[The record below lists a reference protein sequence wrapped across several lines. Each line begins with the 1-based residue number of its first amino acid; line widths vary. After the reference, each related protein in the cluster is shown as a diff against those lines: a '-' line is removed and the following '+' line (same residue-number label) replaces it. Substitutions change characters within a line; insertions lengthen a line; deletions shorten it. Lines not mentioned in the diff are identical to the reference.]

1 MRVLA
6 CLLALALGACDRLPG
21 FGGGAKTTFDG
32 DSALVFAQ
40 AQLTFG
46 PRVPG
51 TNGHRQA
58 GDWIVERMR
67 ERADTVEV
75 QEWTHVT
82 RNGRQL
88 PMRNILARFRPALT
102 ERVLYITHWDTRPTA
117 DSDRNLGAR
126 GRPIPGANDGASGV
140 GLLVALASAL
150 RHTPPAVG
158 VDLLFVDGEDYGAFE
173 TPVEDTTKNRDVL
186 IGSQYFVRTMA
197 DTYRPMFGVVWDMIG
212 DAFLQIYQEGHSVR
226 GAPEVVTRVWGVARD
241 LGYDEYFLSQTTGGI
256 TDDHVPFLRKGLR
269 VIDVIDID
277 YCLDGGTACG
287 GDPSRNLHHTHEDT
301 IDKISAESL
310 QVIGDVALTLVTK

>member
-1 MRVLA
+1 MLA
-6 CLLALALGACDRLPG
+6 ISACDRLPG
-21 FGGGAKTTFDG
+21 FRGGPKTAFDG
-32 DSALVFAQ
+32 DSALAFAR
-40 AQLTFG
+40 AQVEFG

-51 TNGHRQA
+51 TASHRGA

-67 ERADTVEV
+67 ERADTVV
-75 QEWTHVT
+75 IQEWTHIT
-82 RNGRQL
+82 RDGRQL
-88 PMRNILARFRPALT
+88 PMRNILARFRPELAQ
-102 ERVLYITHWDTRPTA
+102 RVLYITHWDTRPTA
-117 DSDRNLGAR
+117 ESDRNLGAR

-140 GLLVALASAL
+140 GMLVALASAL
-150 RHTPPAVG
+150 RKTPPVVG

-173 TPVEDTTKNRDVL
+173 NPVDDTTKNRDVL
-186 IGSQYFVRTMA
+186 IGSRHFAGTMA
-197 DTYRPMFGVVWDMIG
+197 ETYKPMFGVVWDMIG

-226 GAPEVVTRVWGVARD
+226 AAPEVVARVWGAARE

-256 TDDHVPFLRKGLR
+256 TDDHVPFIRKGLR

-310 QVIGDVALTLVTK
+310 QVVGDVALTLVTK